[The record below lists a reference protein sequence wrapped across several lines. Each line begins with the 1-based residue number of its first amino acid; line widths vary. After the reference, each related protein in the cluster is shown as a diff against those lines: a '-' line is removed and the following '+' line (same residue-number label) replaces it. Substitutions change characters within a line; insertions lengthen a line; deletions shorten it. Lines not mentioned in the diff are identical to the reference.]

1 MACRSRS
8 PWAGIPTTRTSPRSR
23 FPPGRPAGSTTPA
36 LPKDQTTSITKPG
49 GSALSP
55 LVYAGADQTQRTQ
68 AATTSFNN
76 SALGVASATSSGG
89 TDFYTRD
96 NQGTLVSPRAASGS
110 RYYYLFDGLG
120 SVVGLV
126 NSSGSKVN
134 SYSYDPYGMQLSATG
149 TVANPWRY
157 AGGQFDS
164 QTGLTKFGA
173 RYYDPDLSRFTQRDP
188 SGLDLPYAYA
198 GCDPV
203 NNVDPTGFCT
213 VWTYVKAGII
223 GAIFRIGCLS
233 CEICG

>member
-1 MACRSRS
+1 
-8 PWAGIPTTRTSPRSR
+8 
-23 FPPGRPAGSTTPA
+23 
-36 LPKDQTTSITKPG
+36 
-49 GSALSP
+49 
-55 LVYAGADQTQRTQ
+55 
-68 AATTSFNN
+68 
-76 SALGVASATSSGG
+76 
-89 TDFYTRD
+89 
-96 NQGTLVSPRAASGS
+96 
-110 RYYYLFDGLG
+110 
-120 SVVGLV
+120 VVGLV

-149 TVANPWRY
+149 TVANPWCY

-223 GAIFRIGCLS
+223 GAIFGLAVLAAKSAGEAAVDEAVNAAAGATAGTIVQQGAS
-233 CEICG
+233 CIVDAVGNYLRQTIRAYSVSCGAYGVC